1 MNADIWIK
9 IASVAFTAVSVLWF
23 FIIKKIF
30 DEFKEIRAEFKEIR
44 SELKEIRKT
53 LEEHGNRLTA
63 IETGLKMF
71 EWFEFKKSKAQGD
84 EK

>member
-1 MNADIWIK
+1 MAADIWIK

-30 DEFKEIRAEFKEIR
+30 DEFKEIR

-71 EWFEFKKSKAQGD
+71 EWFEFKKSKVQGE